1 MSHNVLVIDD
11 SERITAIIHHF
22 LEQAGY
28 SVKVANQPEDGL
40 VMAQEG
46 GIDLVILDIMMPR
59 LSGYEVY
66 DLLRKDER
74 TQALPVIMLTAQA
87 VIEATPRTFF
97 FGLYGVLSKPFK
109 KDKLLST
116 VKKILALTDPTKTA
130 RMQKSGGGP
139 VVQG

>member
-1 MSHNVLVIDD
+1 MPQTILVIDD
-11 SERITAIIHHF
+11 SERITAIIRHF

-28 SVKVANQPEDGL
+28 VVKVTNQPEEGISL
-40 VMAQEG
+40 AQDG

-109 KDKLLST
+109 KDKLLQT
-116 VKKILALTDPTKTA
+116 VKKILTLTDQSAPKAPAAPTK
-130 RMQKSGGGP
+130 P
-139 VVQG
+139 V